1 MIELFGEMPH
11 DLLHFG
17 KNSNRWF
24 TAEGFYFIP
33 VLIPIIEFAKL
44 IASL

>member
-1 MIELFGEMPH
+1 MVELFGEMPH

-24 TAEGFYFIP
+24 TAEGFIP
-33 VLIPIIEFAKL
+33 SIHYAFY
-44 IASL
+44 SLN